1 MRVSKI
7 RICMKRIFARVFTF
21 ILCIALFS
29 LFIRFT
35 SEKHNFNY
43 EYKLRKR
50 NVGPPFLSSP
60 KEWID
65 SVFNS
70 LTPSQKIAQLLMVA
84 AYSNKTDYH
93 KKEISRLVQ
102 KYNIG
107 GLIFFQGSPYKQAS
121 LTNEYQS
128 LAKTPLLIAMDAE
141 WGLAMRLDSTIRYPK
156 QMMLGAINNEKLIY
170 EMGAHIAKQLKQI
183 GVHLN
188 FAPVIDVNNNP
199 ANCFPTTDPTQITTR
214 LYSVCA
220 LTRLSRSA
228 MRSTY

>member
-107 GLIFFQGSPYKQAS
+107 GLIFFRPEFLNLLDVL
-121 LTNEYQS
+121 LTIELNKFIFFKFS
-128 LAKTPLLIAMDAE
+128 HVFICC
-141 WGLAMRLDSTIRYPK
+141 
-156 QMMLGAINNEKLIY
+156 KLISPN
-170 EMGAHIAKQLKQI
+170 
-183 GVHLN
+183 LN
-188 FAPVIDVNNNP
+188 
-199 ANCFPTTDPTQITTR
+199 NC
-214 LYSVCA
+214 
-220 LTRLSRSA
+220 
-228 MRSTY
+228 